1 MRRHLGED
9 DEPEDTEIDITPMLD
24 VVFILLIF
32 FIVTATFVKE
42 SGLDA
47 NRPDASSAPPPP
59 EDEDMNIIISID
71 QNDGV
76 WVNRRKTDI
85 RRVSANIERYHAENP
100 EATVVIIPA
109 KESKTDTLI
118 RVMDASREANVYAIS
133 ISNPD

>member
-1 MRRHLGED
+1 MRHIGN
-9 DEPEDTEIDITPMLD
+9 DEEIEESEIDITPMLD

-47 NRPDASSAPPPP
+47 NRPDNAQAQVKN
-59 EDEDMNIIISID
+59 ENENILISID
-71 QNDGV
+71 NNNGI

-85 RRVSANIERYHAENP
+85 RRVSANIERARAENP
-100 EATVVIIPA
+100 EASVVIMA
-109 KESKTDTLI
+109 HNDSKTDTLI

-133 ISNPD
+133 IANAAE